1 MIKACVKLTLE
12 LIYNTELDY
21 VLKRVDCSEK
31 WHVDTVKGNITNKV
45 Q

>member
-31 WHVDTVKGNITNKV
+31 WHVDTGKGNITNKV